1 MRHGVFNGA
10 CQRNITSIKS
20 DAVGSGR
27 YAHVNKL
34 KIRKAT
40 RLPRE
45 AVKGRNAGR
54 RWC

>member
-1 MRHGVFNGA
+1 MCHRVFNGA
-10 CQRNITSIKS
+10 CQRNITSIES
-20 DAVGSGR
+20 DAVGSGCNT
-27 YAHVNKL
+27 HVNKL